1 LDEQEEMTMRS
12 MGWVLA
18 GLAVL
23 GPVQAAAQAGIE
35 VGPLLGYYRPYGRF
49 EPTSVNIIGL
59 PATPRVL
66 RGRAWGGEARVWF
79 GRRVGGEI
87 QASVSR
93 STIPQ
98 VLTPNGAR
106 GPTAARVSTFTAQ
119 GLLTLAGTPAR
130 DQVWLS
136 AGVGAIRH
144 GGDAYAPYGTPT
156 NLASTIGAGGRL
168 RLLPHVYATAG
179 LSALVYTFDV
189 PIPTALGLNPGSL
202 EYGPQVDVL
211 AHFGLSWMVSGR

>member
-1 LDEQEEMTMRS
+1 MTMRS

-79 GRRVGGEI
+79 GRRFGGEI

-98 VLTPNGAR
+98 VLTPNGA
-106 GPTAARVSTFTAQ
+106 PFVTILSKNTFPYPFPLFIFFITK
-119 GLLTLAGTPAR
+119 LRLTL
-130 DQVWLS
+130 
-136 AGVGAIRH
+136 
-144 GGDAYAPYGTPT
+144 
-156 NLASTIGAGGRL
+156 
-168 RLLPHVYATAG
+168 
-179 LSALVYTFDV
+179 
-189 PIPTALGLNPGSL
+189 
-202 EYGPQVDVL
+202 
-211 AHFGLSWMVSGR
+211 